1 MLCGLKM
8 SVDRDEAV
16 LPLAQDVLKAAKALL
31 LAACQAVAAAVIAAA
46 AAAARR
52 RLRVARPVLRLLFLV
67 GAALEAVK
75 QTKAACTWPVMHWS
89 LVAASPWA
97 DTAVEVFVLA

>member
-1 MLCGLKM
+1 M

-31 LAACQAVAAAVIAAA
+31 LAACQAVAAAVIAAAA

>member
-1 MLCGLKM
+1 M

-31 LAACQAVAAAVIAAA
+31 LAACQAVAAAVIAA

-89 LVAASPWA
+89 LVAAFPWA

>member
-1 MLCGLKM
+1 M

-46 AAAARR
+46 AAARR
-52 RLRVARPVLRLLFLV
+52 RLRIARPVLRLLFLV

-75 QTKAACTWPVMHWS
+75 QTKAVCTWPVMHWS